1 MLNNTALRPL
11 APFTAA
17 KAPAQ
22 LLHQVVQQ
30 VSKIESAQQRQQIS
44 VYTQLLVGLRFKKE
58 LVKQILQEDMMRE
71 SVIDQEILQE
81 GRQEEGVTLVL
92 RQLTRRFGTLDAA
105 VRSQIATLPRP
116 LLEDL
121 GEDLLDF
128 TALTDLVDWLQRH
141 QP

>member
-1 MLNNTALRPL
+1 M
-11 APFTAA
+11 
-17 KAPAQ
+17 
-22 LLHQVVQQ
+22 
-30 VSKIESAQQRQQIS
+30 
-44 VYTQLLVGLRFKKE
+44 GLRFKKE